1 MEDRNFKIVLL
12 GPENSGK
19 SSIMNAL
26 FGRYVSLVSEVGGTT
41 KMPIKR
47 YWGKLKIGR
56 SKENPEFIN
65 IVFVDLGGLYTTSD
79 KQSPIMTPKILEKT
93 FKEINDSDMV
103 IHVIDGSIGLLRSF
117 EKLHHMLKFRY
128 QKPIIVVVN
137 KCDLLTNVDKEILKK
152 YVENRLKNTPIFV
165 SAKTF
170 EGIPELLDII
180 IRYLK
185 RWFNAGKIKKTI

>member
-1 MEDRNFKIVLL
+1 MEDRKFKIAIL

-41 KMPIKR
+41 KMPIKK

-93 FKEINDSDMV
+93 FNEINDADMI

-117 EKLHHMLKFRY
+117 EKLHHLLKFRY
-128 QKPIIVVVN
+128 QKPIIVVIN
-137 KCDLLTNVDKEILKK
+137 KCDLLNNIDKEILKK

-170 EGIPELLDII
+170 EGIPELLDTI

-185 RWFNAGKIKKTI
+185 R